1 MKRAYLATAVLVFPL
16 MAAAQTN
23 VTVAPRINSPGPA
36 TGIAPGFSLPG
47 GFNPAAG
54 LFDEFWNDPACT
66 AELHLTDAQ
75 RKQLQDA
82 TLTQRL
88 ALIDGGA
95 EALKAF
101 TRLAAL
107 MEADQLDDAAYRQQ
121 VNNLA
126 AATGKVVQDVGEM
139 AVSPRRVLTLEQWRK
154 LKPGSARSG
163 LRPRLRPGLRRLYIS
178 RQRIRQRL
186 ARGRNLTKFRARARP
201 ENHPVGAL
209 RFSSA
214 SAARALR
221 YTRAMSFGKSG
232 GLFNDEPRSG
242 SRTQQQ
248 GDGGPRRWRLARQP
262 RPRGIRRLHHRRRR

>member
-1 MKRAYLATAVLVFPL
+1 MKLAYLATAVLVFPL
-16 MAAAQTN
+16 MVAAQTN
-23 VTVAPRINSPGPA
+23 VTVAPRVNSPGPS
-36 TGIAPGFSLPG
+36 TGITPPGFSLPS

-95 EALKAF
+95 DALKAF

-126 AATGKVVQDVGEM
+126 TATGKLVQDVGEM
-139 AVSPRRVLTLEQWRK
+139 AVSPRRVLTLEQWKK
-154 LKPGSARSG
+154 LQTW
-163 LRPRLRPGLRRLYIS
+163 
-178 RQRIRQRL
+178 QRAKRT
-186 ARGRNLTKFRARARP
+186 AT
-201 ENHPVGAL
+201 
-209 RFSSA
+209 
-214 SAARALR
+214 SAA
-221 YTRAMSFGKSG
+221 
-232 GLFNDEPRSG
+232 PR
-242 SRTQQQ
+242 TAAPLHQPATHTPTA
-248 GDGGPRRWRLARQP
+248 GD
-262 RPRGIRRLHHRRRR
+262 RP